1 MKLLP
6 QPLINLRTACNP
18 FILQKDDEPDVY
30 VSVPG
35 VVRRQHS
42 IASAASG
49 SSVGSSVGSS
59 TGQQQQQAAG
69 GGSEQP
75 PAVLA
80 GGSSATAPSLQVQRS
95 LGSGSLQGPRGHSP
109 EQLQAQRSLSLG
121 AHPGPLH
128 ACSTPAHPFRGLFR
142 SIIAGGSTA
151 AGR

>member
-30 VSVPG
+30 ISVPG

-59 TGQQQQQAAG
+59 TGQQQQAAG